1 MKFIWRYLFYMNKS
15 HFCRNF
21 FFKDWRHKRLKS
33 TIDLLLF
40 YGEHFYGFL
49 EMKFSIKDLFSKC
62 DQICRKV
69 HIWSHL
75 LKKSLMKNCIF
86 CAVQKQLSTC
96 VEKSWS
102 ENCFQ
107 YSQEIISLQLHQN
120 ITPVQVFSFKSEKLF
135 RRFFL
140 AAKYSGWLFLFK
152 PTYHLNVFFPSLIF
166 WSFIWTA
173 SAFLFRV

>member
-1 MKFIWRYLFYMNKS
+1 MDFWKWSFPLRIYSVNVTKSAEKWYLVTFTEEILNEKL
-15 HFCRNF
+15 H
-21 FFKDWRHKRLKS
+21 
-33 TIDLLLF
+33 
-40 YGEHFYGFL
+40 
-49 EMKFSIKDLFSKC
+49 
-62 DQICRKV
+62 
-69 HIWSHL
+69 
-75 LKKSLMKNCIF
+75 F

-152 PTYHLNVFFPSLIF
+152 LTYHLNVFFPSLIF
-166 WSFIWTA
+166 WGFIWTA